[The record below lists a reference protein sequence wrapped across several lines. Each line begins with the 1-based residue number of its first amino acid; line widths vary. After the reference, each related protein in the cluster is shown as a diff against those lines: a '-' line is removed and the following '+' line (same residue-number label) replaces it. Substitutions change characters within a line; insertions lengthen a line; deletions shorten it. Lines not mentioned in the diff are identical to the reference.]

1 MWACN
6 TYAIALE
13 VSVGNET
20 IGYKIREAQLEK
32 VPYMI
37 IVGDKEKE
45 ENKVSVRSRK
55 DGDLGVMSLEEL
67 TAKLVEEDKS
77 KKV

>member
-1 MWACN
+1 
-6 TYAIALE
+6 
-13 VSVGNET
+13 
-20 IGYKIREAQLEK
+20 
-32 VPYMI
+32 MI
-37 IVGDKEKE
+37 IVGNKEKE